1 MNKIILIDLDHTL
14 TDAFWRDEM
23 IGISPWDVYHSEAI
37 HDKPAHDFVEF
48 IRPFYDKPYYS
59 LIGITSR
66 PEKFR
71 DLTMKWLCKHNVFL
85 EDIWMRPNDN
95 YQAAGPMKVE
105 LCQNKLGDLWKDRV
119 LCIIDDNDRVIEA
132 FRAEGITCL
141 QVFNKIGERN
151 EG

>member
-1 MNKIILIDLDHTL
+1 MNKIILIDIDHTL

-23 IGISPWDVYHSEAI
+23 INIAPWDVYHSEAI

-48 IRPFYDKPYYS
+48 IGPFYDKPYYD
-59 LIGITSR
+59 LIGLTAR

-71 DLTMKWLCKHNVFL
+71 DLTMKWLCQHNVFL
-85 EDIWMRPNDN
+85 KDIWMRPNNN
-95 YQAAGPMKVE
+95 YQPAGPMKVN
-105 LCQNKLGDLWKDRV
+105 LCQHKLGDLWKERI
-119 LCIIDDNDRVIEA
+119 LCVIDDNDRVIEA

-141 QVFNKIGERN
+141 QVFNKTGERN

>member
-23 IGISPWDVYHSEAI
+23 IGIAPWDVYHSEAI
-37 HDKPAHDFVEF
+37 HDNPAHDFVEF
-48 IRPFYDKPYYS
+48 IGPFYDKPCYS

-85 EDIWMRPNDN
+85 EDLWMRPNDN
-95 YQAAGPMKVE
+95 YQAAGPMKIE

-119 LCIIDDNDRVIEA
+119 LCIIDDNDRVIES